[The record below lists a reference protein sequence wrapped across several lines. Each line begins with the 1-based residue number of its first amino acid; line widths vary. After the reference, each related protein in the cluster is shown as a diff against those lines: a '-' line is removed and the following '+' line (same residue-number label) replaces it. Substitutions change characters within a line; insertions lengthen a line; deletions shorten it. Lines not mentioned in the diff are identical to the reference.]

1 MLVRQ
6 KRSNI
11 AVIRSLGVQQYSIH
25 KIFLAI
31 GFFLGSIGSVLGIII
46 GFLITT
52 NLSTVVHFIE
62 EILSITLYQPEIY
75 FLNELPTRID
85 WSEVLIICSIAIILS
100 MLSAFIPSYNAS
112 KIDPS
117 ELLKLYR

>member
-1 MLVRQ
+1 M
-6 KRSNI
+6 
-11 AVIRSLGVQQYSIH
+11 GVM
-25 KIFLAI
+25 I
-31 GFFLGSIGSVLGIII
+31 GFF
-46 GFLITT
+46 ITI
-52 NLSTVVHFIE
+52 NLSIVVNFIE
-62 EILSITLYQPEIY
+62 EIMSITLYQPEIY

-100 MLSAFIPSYNAS
+100 MVSAFIPSYNAS

>member
-1 MLVRQ
+1 M
-6 KRSNI
+6 
-11 AVIRSLGVQQYSIH
+11 
-25 KIFLAI
+25 
-31 GFFLGSIGSVLGIII
+31 GIII
-46 GFLITT
+46 GFFITV
-52 NLSTVVHFIE
+52 NLSAVVNFIE

-75 FLNELPTRID
+75 FLNELPTKID
-85 WSEVLIICSIAIILS
+85 WPEVLIICSIAIILS